1 MALTTVPASLS
12 ATALTLTTAAQPNIT
27 SVGTL
32 TGLTVSGNIAGT
44 LTTAAQTNIT
54 SVGTLSSLSV
64 GAITS
69 TGKLSLNDSTYGGW
83 IQSNT
88 SVRIDI
94 DNDNNQTDR
103 AFVVSK
109 NNGATSLLTLSED
122 TSATFAGAI
131 TAGSNITSGND
142 VYVPNGRF
150 FRFTGA
156 SSSSS
161 GGFLF
166 GDSSGTGGSIAF
178 KRNSDSASVLTLNAD
193 QTITTG
199 GSVGFRTTA
208 DSNYAFIALQNGS
221 LTHGGYMSIQGST
234 ATGLE
239 INASSS
245 SAYSGT
251 VLLAKQSQRTSGG
264 YLARFANSAG
274 DKMVIETGGNVGIG
288 VTPPAHSSLGELL
301 SVNGANLI
309 GVGTS
314 GGYVGYNMYYN
325 SGWKYQAAAASA
337 VISFENDGDLTIRQA
352 GSGSAGAGISYS
364 ENFHLD
370 AAGHLGLGMDPS
382 QALDINAS
390 DGLSI
395 RFYQS
400 GTFRAGLQVADSSG
414 QMAATSAAQDFVIRS
429 QSNLLFASNGNT
441 ERMRIDGNGYLGIG
455 TPNPG
460 WALDVRA
467 ANSGVQL
474 QIGRSV
480 GGSIGTGWFG
490 ADGTGIHIG
499 PGTYSSGGFDVANPA
514 LKIASDGDVGIGTA
528 TPLGRLHVKEGSSGV
543 SAANTNFDQ
552 LILEDDLHS
561 GMSILSGSSSH
572 GAIYFGDSSTN
583 DIGQIKY
590 RHDSNQLDFT
600 TNGQIRMIINN
611 NGEVGINDTP
621 PTNNSKLTVG
631 GAINQAP
638 GYWSYGNLLRRLSI
652 SGPGGSGT
660 FTRTINVATQLKFN
674 AQGGGFMYMLHGWM
688 SDGACGFVHF
698 RNNGSGDQT
707 IIDVYQHV
715 YTAQGITVTAS
726 KGTGATEIDFDISS
740 GHVNTHGWY
749 FVLWW

>member
-199 GSVGFRTTA
+199 GDVGIGTSNPGAKLHIDPGTDFSQPTLIINSPSTYSEGDLYVLHGRNVNSGLGFSSTA
-208 DSNYAFIALQNGS
+208 FGVNVNGTLASDNIPHLRSNTGG
-221 LTHGGYMSIQGST
+221 LTSAGVMYVGADEVGQGVFGVMGVQGSPGADLNHLFT
-234 ATGLE
+234 VM
-239 INASSS
+239 SS
-245 SAYSGT
+245 
-251 VLLAKQSQRTSGG
+251 
-264 YLARFANSAG
+264 
-274 DKMVIETGGNVGIG
+274 GNVGIG
-288 VTPPAHSSLGELL
+288 STDPAGL
-301 SVNGANLI
+301 
-309 GVGTS
+309 
-314 GGYVGYNMYYN
+314 
-325 SGWKYQAAAASA
+325 
-337 VISFENDGDLTIRQA
+337 LTIRGTGDA
-352 GSGSAGAGISYS
+352 IRVESTNTGVYGAQLDLLHHTTSPADDDVPGAI
-364 ENFHLD
+364 NF
-370 AAGHLGLGMDPS
+370 GG
-382 QALDINAS
+382 
-390 DGLSI
+390 
-395 RFYQS
+395 YYS
-400 GTFRAGLQVADSSG
+400 GTNPAY
-414 QMAATSAAQDFVIRS
+414 SAAIRS
-429 QSNLLFASNGNT
+429 VWTDVSARDGKLAFFTREGGTFDERMTIINNGN
-441 ERMRIDGNGYLGIG
+441 IGIG
-455 TPNPG
+455 ETSPD
-460 WALDVRA
+460 WALDVRG

-480 GGSIGTGWFG
+480 GGSTGTGWFG
-490 ADGTGIHIG
+490 ADGSGIHIG
-499 PGTYSSGGFDVANPA
+499 PGTYSSGGFSVANPA

-652 SGPGGSGT
+652 SGPSGSGT

-740 GHVNTHGWY
+740 AHSNTHGWY
-749 FVLWW
+749 FVLWWQEKKCQLKQHG